1 MLVKKWELIEQTQI
15 QVSRAKQSR
24 VLPIEEG
31 THRAQSGQRN
41 ELKMNPSNDDGRTQN
56 IL

>member
-15 QVSRAKQSR
+15 QVSRAIQSR

-41 ELKMNPSNDDGRTQN
+41 ESKMNPSNDDGRTQN